1 MNKKK
6 AGIIIAVVIMI
17 VAAAGGGAWYL
28 LKGNNN
34 GNSADKVFVEKV
46 SSIINSG
53 SGAQNRYSGVVE
65 AQESWKVNKDEQ
77 REIKEVFVAEG
88 DMVEEGDPLF
98 EYDMDDVKAEVA
110 QAELDLEGMQ
120 NEITD
125 YQTQI
130 SQLTKER
137 NSASSDEK
145 YQYTADIQEK
155 ENGIKQ
161 TQYNIESKKA
171 EIEKKQETI
180 DNAVVTSK
188 LSGVVKSINDTNNS
202 NDFMSGED
210 NSYMTVLAVGDFRVK
225 GTVSETN
232 IQMLSE
238 EQPVLLRSRIDEE
251 QTWTGTI
258 SKIDTQNQITNEDN
272 GVYYEGGGA
281 EKATKYPFYITLD
294 STDGLMMGQHLFIE
308 LDQGQTEEKEGIWLF
323 EGYIF
328 REDGTVLG
336 TNVQTNT
343 DAEDWTDES
352 VESLEDFD
360 MEEGGEDLLEPASE
374 KGTEDLTDPNMAEG
388 AKEDAASQKAYVW
401 VANDRNKLEK
411 REVELGEYDE
421 EMAEY
426 EILSGLTEDDYI
438 AFPMEGLYEG
448 VTTVTDAEE
457 VDYSSPLYNPEG
469 EEGEEGNE
477 EGTEDGDVSADEDVP
492 ENGEPLEDGEESA
505 DDLMGTD
512 GDGFI
517 EDGAFDGSSGG
528 KSLEG
533 GMESF
538 GGESVPTEDGGDGD
552 MEEDQDI

>member
-110 QAELDLEGMQ
+110 QAELDLEVMQ

-294 STDGLMMGQHLFIE
+294 ST
-308 LDQGQTEEKEGIWLF
+308 
-323 EGYIF
+323 
-328 REDGTVLG
+328 
-336 TNVQTNT
+336 
-343 DAEDWTDES
+343 
-352 VESLEDFD
+352 
-360 MEEGGEDLLEPASE
+360 
-374 KGTEDLTDPNMAEG
+374 
-388 AKEDAASQKAYVW
+388 W
-401 VANDRNKLEK
+401 VD
-411 REVELGEYDE
+411 
-421 EMAEY
+421 
-426 EILSGLTEDDYI
+426 
-438 AFPMEGLYEG
+438 
-448 VTTVTDAEE
+448 
-457 VDYSSPLYNPEG
+457 
-469 EEGEEGNE
+469 
-477 EGTEDGDVSADEDVP
+477 
-492 ENGEPLEDGEESA
+492 
-505 DDLMGTD
+505 
-512 GDGFI
+512 
-517 EDGAFDGSSGG
+517 DGST
-528 KSLEG
+528 
-533 GMESF
+533 SF
-538 GGESVPTEDGGDGD
+538 Y
-552 MEEDQDI
+552 

>member
-17 VAAAGGGAWYL
+17 LAAAGGGAWYL

-34 GNSADKVFVEKV
+34 GNSADKVFVENV

-171 EIEKKQETI
+171 EIQKKQETI

-188 LSGVVKSINDTNNS
+188 LSGVVKSINDTSSNN
-202 NDFMSGED
+202 DYMSGED

-251 QTWTGTI
+251 QTWNGTI
-258 SKIDTQNQITNEDN
+258 SKIDTQNQITNEDS

-343 DAEDWTDES
+343 DAEDWTDENT
-352 VESLEDFD
+352 ESLEDFD
-360 MEEGGEDLLEPASE
+360 LEEGAEDLLDPAMGDGTEDLTEPNMEEGAEDLLDPASE
-374 KGTEDLTDPNMAEG
+374 DGTEDLTDSN
-388 AKEDAASQKAYVW
+388 
-401 VANDRNKLEK
+401 
-411 REVELGEYDE
+411 
-421 EMAEY
+421 
-426 EILSGLTEDDYI
+426 
-438 AFPMEGLYEG
+438 
-448 VTTVTDAEE
+448 
-457 VDYSSPLYNPEG
+457 
-469 EEGEEGNE
+469 
-477 EGTEDGDVSADEDVP
+477 
-492 ENGEPLEDGEESA
+492 
-505 DDLMGTD
+505 
-512 GDGFI
+512 
-517 EDGAFDGSSGG
+517 
-528 KSLEG
+528 
-533 GMESF
+533 
-538 GGESVPTEDGGDGD
+538 
-552 MEEDQDI
+552 MEEDRKSVV